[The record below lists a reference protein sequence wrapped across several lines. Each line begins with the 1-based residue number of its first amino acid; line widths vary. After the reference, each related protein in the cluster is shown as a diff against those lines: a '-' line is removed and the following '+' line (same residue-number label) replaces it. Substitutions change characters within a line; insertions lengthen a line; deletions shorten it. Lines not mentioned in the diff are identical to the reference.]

1 MSHRSA
7 GGPAALVFVGFAA
20 LAGWVS
26 AASVAASR
34 AVLQQPPPA
43 SGEFRPPPAPE
54 QPIAYSHKQH
64 LAQGLDCVTCHV
76 TARTDSHATLPP
88 TATCMRCHATVK
100 TDSAEIQ
107 KVKDFDSRKE
117 DVPWKRVYRLADYVY
132 FSHKT
137 HVAADPSITCETCH
151 GNVRELDVMQKLKDI
166 SMAACVECHKQHSA
180 TIRCDGCHEPR
191 GV

>member
-1 MSHRSA
+1 MSHQGA
-7 GGPAALVFVGFAA
+7 GGPSAFLFVGFAV
-20 LAGWVS
+20 LAGWVC
-26 AASVAASR
+26 ATSVAASR
-34 AVLQQPPPA
+34 GLPQQQPPP
-43 SGEFRPPPAPE
+43 GEFRPPPAPA

-64 LAQGLDCVTCHV
+64 LAQGLDCATCHA
-76 TARTDSHATLPP
+76 TARTDNPATLPP
-88 TATCMRCHATVK
+88 TATCMRCHATIK
-100 TDSAEIQ
+100 ADSAEIQ

-137 HVAADPSITCETCH
+137 HVTADPPITCETCH

-166 SMAACVECHKQHSA
+166 SMAACVDCHRQRSA

-191 GV
+191 GH

>member
-1 MSHRSA
+1 MRRPGTPAVLMFVGVSALAVSWTGAVVRSA
-7 GGPAALVFVGFAA
+7 PQDL
-20 LAGWVS
+20 
-26 AASVAASR
+26 
-34 AVLQQPPPA
+34 PPPPPPGA
-43 SGEFRPPPAPE
+43 YRPPPAPP

-64 LAQGLDCVTCHV
+64 LAQGLECATCHA

-88 TATCMRCHATVK
+88 TATCMGCHAAVK

-107 KVKDFDSRKE
+107 KLKDFDSRKE
-117 DVPWKRVYRLADYVY
+117 DVPWKRVYRLADFVY

-137 HVAADPSITCETCH
+137 HASADPAIACETCH

-166 SMAACVECHKQHSA
+166 SMAACMECHKQRAA

-191 GV
+191 GH